1 MGSLIYGKPVSE
13 AMSTPL
19 LEQVNDLRSRGVDPF
34 LAIVRIGESVDD
46 IAYERGAIRKCCAL
60 GIEVASHVLPLDVG
74 QDQFVRRLVALNQDK
89 QVHGVLLLRPF
100 PESIDEV
107 ALRKVLSPQ
116 KDVDGFSA
124 ENISKLYEGD
134 ASGFA
139 PCTPSAVLEMLNHY
153 EVPITGKHVVVLGRS
168 MIVGMPVSMM
178 LLREN
183 ATVTI
188 CHSKTENIAEVA
200 SQADILVSAMG
211 RANFVTAEFI
221 KPGAIVMDIGVS
233 KDSEGNLC
241 GDIHLESVLPKASQ
255 LTPVIGG
262 VGVVTTSILARHV
275 ITACNAL
282 I

>member
-1 MGSLIYGKPVSE
+1 
-13 AMSTPL
+13 MSTPL

-139 PCTPSAVLEMLNHY
+139 PCTPSAVLEMLKHY
-153 EVPITGKHVVVLGRS
+153 DVPITGKHVVVLGRS

-188 CHSKTENIAEVA
+188 CHSKTENITEVA

-211 RANFVTAEFI
+211 RANFVTADFI

-233 KDSEGNLC
+233 KDGDGNLC

-262 VGVVTTSILARHV
+262 VGVVTTSILARNV
-275 ITACNAL
+275 IAACNAL